1 MIHDIPA
8 AAAEIAR
15 WQAGAISRRQLLDA
29 GLTSKLIARRLMRG
43 RWQQLYWGVYAVFTG
58 PPPRETWLWAAVLR
72 AGPGAVLSHLTAAEL
87 HGLLDAPAEAIFVT
101 VPATRR
107 IATAG
112 IIVRTSWRI
121 AQATQPG
128 REPPRTSVE
137 ETVLDLVEL
146 ASTFDDAC
154 GWITRACARWLT
166 TEERLRDALAARKK
180 MRWRPELDD
189 VLAAAGD
196 GIHSVLEYR
205 YLRDVERAHGL
216 PRSRH
221 QVRVV
226 IDGKAVYRDAYYDE
240 YQLAVE
246 FDGRLAHP
254 DEERWRDSRRDSQA
268 GAQGIQTIRYG
279 WRDVYGHACR
289 TAVLQA
295 QILQRRGW
303 SGTPRPCSEGC
314 PVGREWPGEARPRR
328 PA

>member
-1 MIHDIPA
+1 MIM
-8 AAAEIAR
+8 
-15 WQAGAISRRQLLDA
+15 
-29 GLTSKLIARRLMRG
+29 TRLERG

-87 HGLLDAPAEAIFVT
+87 HGLLDSPAEAIFVT
-101 VPATRR
+101 VPANRR
-107 IATAG
+107 ISTAG

-121 AQATQPG
+121 AEATQPG

-189 VLAAAGD
+189 VLAAAGE

-205 YLRDVERAHGL
+205 YLHDVERVHGL
-216 PRSRH
+216 PRSSH

-240 YQLAVE
+240 YKA
-246 FDGRLAHP
+246 
-254 DEERWRDSRRDSQA
+254 RRRTRRAA
-268 GAQGIQTIRYG
+268 GASG
-279 WRDVYGHACR
+279 
-289 TAVLQA
+289 
-295 QILQRRGW
+295 RGALA
-303 SGTPRPCSEGC
+303 G
-314 PVGREWPGEARPRR
+314 
-328 PA
+328 